1 MAQNRGV
8 RSIPASLLLV
18 LALTACWRQPADPPA
33 PTARVERRR
42 MERIVVATGTI
53 EPEKE
58 VEVRPRVSGI
68 VETVHVAAGDAAQEG
83 QPLVEIDREL
93 IEAQVKEARARLAGS
108 RVEARYAHIDLARA
122 VPLRRDGTVSAQ
134 QYDEAQ
140 ARAERADA
148 AAVRDEASVDALE
161 VELRYTTVTAP
172 MTGTILDVDVK
183 AGSAVAAVTSVTGG
197 TRILTIASAGPLH
210 LKGLVDENDVARVT
224 VGQPA
229 RIRTEAHPGRV
240 FEGRVSEIKPV
251 GERQQNVTYFEVK
264 VVAVGEDAVVLRPR
278 MSGDAD
284 IVTEVVDDALAVPE
298 TALQYDGD
306 RAYVETAGAAGG
318 RRDVTI
324 GFVDGDRVQVVA
336 GLDPGQEV
344 RLK

>member
-1 MAQNRGV
+1 
-8 RSIPASLLLV
+8 
-18 LALTACWRQPADPPA
+18 
-33 PTARVERRR
+33 

-68 VETVHVAAGDAAQEG
+68 VEKVHVEAGDQVQEG
-83 QPLVEIDREL
+83 KLLVEIDREL
-93 IEAQVKEARARLAGS
+93 IEAQVKEARARLTGS
-108 RVEARYAHIDLARA
+108 RVEAKFAHADLERA
-122 VPLRRDGTVSAQ
+122 IPLRKDGTMSAQ
-134 QYDEAQ
+134 QYDEA
-140 ARAERADA
+140 ASRAERADA
-148 AAVRDEASVDALE
+148 AAIRDEASVDALE
-161 VELRYTTVTAP
+161 VELRYTSVTAP

-183 AGSAVAAVTSVTGG
+183 EGSAVAAVTSVTGG
-197 TRILTIASAGPLH
+197 TRILTISSAGPLH
-210 LKGLVDENDVARVT
+210 LKGLVDENDVARVA

-240 FEGRVSEIKPV
+240 FEGRVKEIKPV

-264 VVAVGEDAVVLRPR
+264 VLALGDDAGVLKPR

-284 IVTEVVDDALAVPE
+284 IVTEVVDDALSIPE
-298 TALQYDGD
+298 TALQYEGEH
-306 RAYVETAGAAGG
+306 AYVETAGAGGG

-324 GFVDGDRVQVVA
+324 GIVDGNRVQVVS
-336 GLDPGQEV
+336 GLDAGQEV